1 MEFLL
6 TAAELVINLDQHLTD
21 IIQSYREWA
30 LLLIFLTVFCETGL
44 VVTPFLPGDSLLF
57 VIGAL
62 GASGDINLLLF
73 AVVITV
79 AAVSGNML
87 NYHIG
92 SFVGPRIF
100 VKEDSRFFNR
110 EQLLKARDFYD
121 KHGGKAVVISR
132 FLPILRTFV
141 PFVAGIGRMNYGRFF
156 LYNLVGGI
164 LWVAVFFT
172 GGFFFGNIPIV
183 RNNLSLIILGIIVI
197 TVVPAL
203 ITIVYNSRSRRKEDY
218 S

>member
-1 MEFLL
+1 
-6 TAAELVINLDQHLTD
+6 
-21 IIQSYREWA
+21 
-30 LLLIFLTVFCETGL
+30 
-44 VVTPFLPGDSLLF
+44 
-57 VIGAL
+57 
-62 GASGDINLLLF
+62 
-73 AVVITV
+73 
-79 AAVSGNML
+79 
-87 NYHIG
+87 
-92 SFVGPRIF
+92 
-100 VKEDSRFFNR
+100 
-110 EQLLKARDFYD
+110 
-121 KHGGKAVVISR
+121 
-132 FLPILRTFV
+132 
-141 PFVAGIGRMNYGRFF
+141 MNYGRFF

>member
-1 MEFLL
+1 M
-6 TAAELVINLDQHLTD
+6 
-21 IIQSYREWA
+21 
-30 LLLIFLTVFCETGL
+30 

-164 LWVAVFFT
+164 LWVAVFLQVAS
-172 GGFFFGNIPIV
+172 FGNIPIV